1 MIGRNAAMA
10 LFHTAGYATAHS
22 VYITLKHMY
31 SILRSNHF
39 YLFLHHFQEVFFS
52 DTNQASIQHIATISS
67 CFGLYNIHT
76 LELRH
81 SDIQHHLY
89 LASN

>member
-1 MIGRNAAMA
+1 MA
-10 LFHTAGYATAHS
+10 LFHTAGSATAHS
-22 VYITLKHMY
+22 VYITPHKNLY

-39 YLFLHHFQEVFFS
+39 YSYLYRFQEVFFA
-52 DTNQASIQHIATISS
+52 DTNQAFIQHIATINS
-67 CFGLYNIHT
+67 CFDLYNIHT
-76 LELRH
+76 HELCH